1 MRCDSCDY
9 WGIQKGTVDL
19 ELCPN
24 PYPEIMS
31 PLEFLPNTQCFPK
44 RKK

>member
-1 MRCDSCDY
+1 MRCDSFGC

-19 ELCPN
+19 ELCLN

-31 PLEFLPNTQCFPK
+31 PLELFARYSVFP
-44 RKK
+44 RT